1 MHQKKA
7 NDLGKDKIVSLV
19 LKLAIPTMLAQF
31 INVLY
36 SVVDRMFIGHIPGIG
51 TDALAGVGICGPII
65 AVLYA
70 FCYLIGQ
77 GGTPVMAMA
86 LGAGNIQR
94 AEVVMANAL
103 RLLIRMGLS
112 LTVIFLL
119 IRNQLLWWF
128 GASPAIFP
136 YASAFLTIYLC
147 GTVFAL
153 LSGGMNSFLIAQ
165 GHAGLGVGTVLAGT
179 VLNLILDPILIFGM
193 HLGVAGAAIA
203 TVISQTISA
212 CFAIIC
218 LCRMPLTARLHWQ
231 KLDSA
236 LCRQI
241 IHLGLAP
248 FFTYA
253 LDSGLLILLNTI
265 LQRTGGPTEGNMLVT
280 CATLIQSYMLLITS
294 PLSGITMGC
303 QGIVSFNLGA
313 HKVER
318 VKAAL
323 WSIYAVCFAFC
334 FVMLMFTL
342 FATPVFV
349 RLFTADAYLIQRAV
363 PYIKLYA
370 SGVLFMAVQWTVTDM
385 SIAMEQ
391 PKVALT
397 CSLLR
402 KGIYVLGVVAL
413 PLCFTPAMAFA
424 AQPLCDFLA
433 AVFSGVVFIHMVPRV
448 LVAHRGFDTNEIK

>member
-1 MHQKKA
+1 MRQKRE
-7 NDLGKDKIVSLV
+7 NDLGKDKIFLLV

-31 INVLY
+31 VNVLY

-77 GGTPVMAMA
+77 GGTPIMAMA
-86 LGAGNIQR
+86 LGAGNSQQ
-94 AEVVMANAL
+94 AEAVIANAL
-103 RLLIRMGLS
+103 RLLIRIGLV
-112 LTVIFLL
+112 LTLIFLL
-119 IRNQLLWWF
+119 LRKQLLWWF
-128 GASPAIFP
+128 GASPAIYP
-136 YASAFLTIYLC
+136 YALEFLTIYLM

-165 GHAGLGVGTVLAGT
+165 GHAGLGVGTVLTGT
-179 VLNLILDPILIFGM
+179 ILNIVLDPILIFGL

-203 TVISQTISA
+203 TIISQTVSA
-212 CFAIIC
+212 SFAIVC
-218 LCRMPLTARLHWQ
+218 LRKMPLKARLHWK
-231 KLDSA
+231 KLDQS
-236 LCRQI
+236 LCRKML
-241 IHLGLAP
+241 HLGLAP

-265 LQRTGGPTEGNMLVT
+265 LQRTGGPTAGNMLVT

-313 HKVER
+313 HQYKR
-318 VKAAL
+318 VKQAL
-323 WSIYAVCFAFC
+323 WSVFAVCFTFC
-334 FVMLMFTL
+334 FVMLLFTL

-349 RLFTADAYLIQRAV
+349 RLFTTDSTLMKQAV

-391 PKVALT
+391 TKMALI

-402 KGIYVLGVVAL
+402 KGFYVLGVILLPILFQPAL
-413 PLCFTPAMAFA
+413 AFA
-424 AQPLCDFLA
+424 AQPICDVSA
-433 AVFSGVVFIHMVPRV
+433 ALFSSMVFIRIVPH
-448 LVAHRGFDTNEIK
+448 LLQSKTKQIAL

>member
-1 MHQKKA
+1 MQQKRA
-7 NDLGKDKIVSLV
+7 NNLGKDAIGALV

-31 INVLY
+31 VNVLY
-36 SVVDRMFIGHIPGIG
+36 SVVDRMFIGHISGIG
-51 TDALAGVGICGPII
+51 TDALAGVGICSPII

-86 LGAGNIQR
+86 LGAGQVQK
-94 AEVVMANAL
+94 AEAVIANAL
-103 RLLIRMGLS
+103 RLLIQIGLV
-112 LTVIFLL
+112 LTVLFLL
-119 IRNQLLWWF
+119 IRNRLLWWF
-128 GASPAIFP
+128 GASPEIYP
-136 YASAFLTIYLC
+136 YASEFLTVYLC

-165 GHAGLGVGTVLAGT
+165 GHAGLGVGTVLTGT
-179 VLNLILDPILIFGM
+179 VLNIILDPILIFGM

-203 TVISQTISA
+203 TVIAQAVSA

-218 LCRMPLTARLHWQ
+218 LCRMPLVARLHWQ
-231 KLDSA
+231 KMDSS

-241 IHLGLAP
+241 VHLGLAP
-248 FFTYA
+248 FLTYA
-253 LDSGLLILLNTI
+253 LDSGLLILLNTV
-265 LQRTGGPTEGNMLVT
+265 LQRTGGPTEGNLLVT

-313 HKVER
+313 HYVHR
-318 VKAAL
+318 VKKAL
-323 WSIYAVCFAFC
+323 WSIYAVCSAFC

-342 FATPVFV
+342 FATPLFV
-349 RLFTADAYLIQRAV
+349 HLFTADAHLMKRAV

-391 PKVALT
+391 TKIALI

-402 KGIYVLGVVAL
+402 KGIYVLGVVVL
-413 PLCFTPAMAFA
+413 PIAFTPAMAFA

-433 AVFSGVVFIHMVPRV
+433 AVFSGLVFVHIVPRV
-448 LVAHRGFDTNEIK
+448 LALHKRAGVLGSR